1 MGSVCRG
8 IYKTVREDPR
18 GIEEGAINVKVI
30 GLTGSFGTGKTF
42 VASIFK
48 DLGAKVIDADRIA
61 HRIIRKSSPEYRRI
75 VKLFGRD
82 ILNRR
87 GEIDRNSLGRIVFSD
102 RAFHKKLERIVHPA
116 VIKEIERS
124 IRDAGKKDIV
134 VIDAPL
140 LVEANLN
147 SLIDKLVV
155 VKCSKRRQVER
166 CQKKFCLQKE
176 EILRRIESQ
185 IPIKKKMEMADLVI
199 ENSLTRS
206 HTRKQVRK
214 AWRGRLWK

>member
-1 MGSVCRG
+1 MT
-8 IYKTVREDPR
+8 I
-18 GIEEGAINVKVI
+18 I

-61 HRIIRKSSPEYRRI
+61 HRVIRKGSPEYRRI
-75 VKLFGRD
+75 VKIFGGD
-82 ILNRR
+82 ILNKRR
-87 GEIDRNSLGRIVFSD
+87 EIERSKLGEIVFSD
-102 RAFHKKLERIVHPA
+102 TAFLKKLERIVHPA

-124 IRDAGKKDIV
+124 IGNAGKKDIV

-140 LVEANLN
+140 LVEANLG

-155 VKCSKRRQVER
+155 VKCSKRRQIER
-166 CQKKFCLQKE
+166 CQEKFCLQKE

-199 ENSLTRS
+199 ENSRTRS

-214 AWRGRLWK
+214 AWRVMLWK